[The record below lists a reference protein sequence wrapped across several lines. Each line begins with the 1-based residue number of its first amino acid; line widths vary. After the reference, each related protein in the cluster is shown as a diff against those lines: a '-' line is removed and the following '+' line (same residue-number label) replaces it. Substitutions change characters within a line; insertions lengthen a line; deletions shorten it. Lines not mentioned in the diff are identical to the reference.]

1 MLEASSRL
9 PLGTRAAQSKS
20 PPRRRAARVAAA
32 RRRRRKGTAHPPS
45 LQLSLTH

>member
-1 MLEASSRL
+1 MLEASFSL